1 MLAGAYTKDLREAY
15 DSGEDIRGAGILNM
29 KAKASQYSMTTLLHQ
44 KIVVILKVELGSE
57 DSFKIY
63 HKHMWNNCEM

>member
-29 KAKASQYSMTTLLHQ
+29 KAKAVQYSMTTLLPRKSDDFDTNSTWISGFFQ
-44 KIVVILKVELGSE
+44 DIS
-57 DSFKIY
+57 
-63 HKHMWNNCEM
+63 